1 MSLITCETCR
11 YFDKLCRRYPQ
22 PEKILVPRDWWCGEH
37 SPREHAKS
45 ISAGAETVSKANPL
59 IPDDPHLE
67 MAQIKPPNGDAY
79 LPMFDGATPVV
90 MSDSYWIGKYPVTS
104 RIWNV
109 VMGTSPSQAG
119 GGDDAPVDS
128 VSWDEA
134 IIFCEKLS
142 AMFGYDGS
150 TPDRAPFRLPTEAEW
165 EWAASGGVR
174 VDRYVTPETGW
185 FAANSEGKT
194 HPVGLKD
201 SNHFGLHDMLGNV
214 WEWTVTISPSGSYR
228 VIRGGSWINDAQYAR
243 VANRNNYSPCNRN
256 HSLGFRLA
264 RG

>member
-1 MSLITCETCR
+1 VITCETCR

-37 SPREHAKS
+37 SPREHAATTPDDAEAKPL
-45 ISAGAETVSKANPL
+45 SA
-59 IPDDPHLE
+59 DPHLE
-67 MAQIKPPNGDAY
+67 MILIPPPAGGAY
-79 LPMFDGATPVV
+79 LPMLDGAVAVGMPAP
-90 MSDSYWIGKYPVTS
+90 YWIGKYPVTG
-104 RIWNV
+104 RVWRT

-134 IIFCEKLS
+134 VLFCEKLS
-142 AMFGYDGS
+142 AMFEYDGS
-150 TPDRAPFRLPTEAEW
+150 APDRAPFRLPTEVEW

-174 VDRYVTPETGW
+174 EDRQVTPETGW

-194 HPVGLKD
+194 HPAGLKD
-201 SNHFGLHDMLGNV
+201 PNPFGLHDILGNV
-214 WEWTVTISPSGSYR
+214 WEWTATAITGHSGSSR
-228 VIRGGSWINDAQYAR
+228 VRRGGSWGNDARDAR
-243 VANRNNYSPCNRN
+243 VAYRGSYSPGYRYRG
-256 HSLGFRLA
+256 LGFRLA